1 MSENKVF
8 WTTLE
13 DDNFKMFDMNK
24 IICVKKG
31 GNGWWKVYLE
41 GGVEVEL
48 TIDEVHSLYE
58 NVTEEYE
65 FYEHDPDEY
74 EEDNEYCVEDN
85 EESNDSSELDEGF
98 SLFGSKEKKINW

>member
-13 DDNFKMFDMNK
+13 TDNYKMFDMNK
-24 IICVKKG
+24 IICIKKG

-48 TIDEVHSLYE
+48 TTDEAASLYD
-58 NVTEEYE
+58 NITDEYSY
-65 FYEHDPDEY
+65 YEHDPDEY
-74 EEDNEYCVEDN
+74 EEDNE
-85 EESNDSSELDEGF
+85 ESDDSSKTDEGL
-98 SLFGSKEKKINW
+98 SLFGHNETKITW

>member
-13 DDNFKMFDMNK
+13 DDNYKMFDMNK

-41 GGVEVEL
+41 GGVEFEL
-48 TIDEVHSLYE
+48 TDDEASSLYG
-58 NVTEEYE
+58 NITDEYN

-74 EEDNEYCVEDN
+74 EEDNEELD
-85 EESNDSSELDEGF
+85 DSSKTDEGL
-98 SLFGSKEKKINW
+98 SLFGRNETKITW

>member
-48 TIDEVHSLYE
+48 TDNEADSLYV
-58 NVTEEYE
+58 NVTQEYE
-65 FYEHDPDEY
+65 FYEYDPDDY
-74 EEDNEYCVEDN
+74 N
-85 EESNDSSELDEGF
+85 EESDDSQETTKEM
-98 SLFGSKEKKINW
+98 SLFDNHEKINW

>member
-41 GGVEVEL
+41 GGVEIEL

-58 NVTEEYE
+58 NITEEYE

-74 EEDNEYCVEDN
+74 EEDNEEVD
-85 EESNDSSELDEGF
+85 DSSKTDEGL
-98 SLFGSKEKKINW
+98 SLFGHNETKITW

>member
-1 MSENKVF
+1 MSDNKVF

-48 TIDEVHSLYE
+48 TINEARSLYE
-58 NVTEEYE
+58 NIIDDYSY
-65 FYEHDPDEY
+65 YEHDPDEY
-74 EEDNEYCVEDN
+74 EEDNE
-85 EESNDSSELDEGF
+85 ESYESSETNGGL
-98 SLFGSKEKKINW
+98 SLFNSNEKKINW

>member
-41 GGVEVEL
+41 GGIEFGL
-48 TIDEVHSLYE
+48 TDNEAHSLYE
-58 NVTEEYE
+58 NITDEYN

-74 EEDNEYCVEDN
+74 EEDNEELD
-85 EESNDSSELDEGF
+85 DSSKTDEGL
-98 SLFGSKEKKINW
+98 SLFGRNETKITW

>member
-24 IICVKKG
+24 IICAKKG

-41 GGVEVEL
+41 GGIDFEL
-48 TIDEVHSLYE
+48 TDNEAHSLYE
-58 NVTEEYE
+58 NITDEYN

-74 EEDNEYCVEDN
+74 EEDNE
-85 EESNDSSELDEGF
+85 ELDNSSKTDEGL
-98 SLFGSKEKKINW
+98 SLFGRNETKITW

>member
-41 GGVEVEL
+41 GGIDFEL
-48 TIDEVHSLYE
+48 TDNEAHSLYE
-58 NVTEEYE
+58 NITDEYN

-74 EEDNEYCVEDN
+74 EEDNE
-85 EESNDSSELDEGF
+85 ELDNSSKTDEGL
-98 SLFGSKEKKINW
+98 SLFGRNETKITW

>member
-41 GGVEVEL
+41 GGIDFEL
-48 TIDEVHSLYE
+48 TDNEAHSLYE
-58 NVTEEYE
+58 NITDEYN
-65 FYEHDPDEY
+65 FYEHDPNEY
-74 EEDNEYCVEDN
+74 EEDNE
-85 EESNDSSELDEGF
+85 ELDNSSKTDEGL
-98 SLFGSKEKKINW
+98 SLFGRNETKITW